1 MRWRLRMSKVNC
13 FSSKHNFSFQN
24 LFSTYEF
31 TCGII
36 GMMTHLSIDPACDT
50 SLLVNKLVERFILRF
65 TRGNPRQ
72 GVRRLYCLC
81 IHRAR
86 LLFGRFL
93 SSWTFVGRNG
103 CEEHVWW
110 IVSLPPPSTA
120 TWAVASLRCSNR
132 LQELRDL
139 SVNTATTTVI
149 HCKQHS
155 KSPNA
160 AFPLFTSTAKWNWRR
175 AGEWN
180 HKWTEVGTF
189 W

>member
-1 MRWRLRMSKVNC
+1 
-13 FSSKHNFSFQN
+13 
-24 LFSTYEF
+24 
-31 TCGII
+31 
-36 GMMTHLSIDPACDT
+36 MTHLSVDPACNT

-65 TRGNPRQ
+65 SGGNPRQ
-72 GVRRLYCLC
+72 GIRRLNCLC

-139 SVNTATTTVI
+139 SVNTATTVI

-160 AFPLFTSTAKWNWRR
+160 ASSIHFNCKVKLKEGLGVEPQMDWSWDLLVNKLSTQKVQY
-175 AGEWN
+175 
-180 HKWTEVGTF
+180 HKLTCY
-189 W
+189 